1 MNKIKLSDLIKLIEV
16 VSWDDQFEYFDI
28 ERAINLLITLNLI
41 KVENI
46 NIDYDHSLDLFKE
59 DKK

>member
-1 MNKIKLSDLIKLIEV
+1 MNKIKMSDLIKLIEV

-28 ERAINLLITLNLI
+28 ERAINLLIALNLI

-46 NIDYDHSLDLFKE
+46 NIDYDYSLDLFKE